1 MLLNFTAKI
10 NHHFHNELIE
20 KLVHQT
26 GISSDKIRVP
36 IQFSILATLYQVKF
50 RLQQQYG
57 MLLTYRMAK
66 VAAGSEVPR
75 HLLAIFNKQGH
86 NQGIINMTTVLYN
99 GDFSKIEK
107 MLVDRFGLSEDVANR
122 ILIMSTCSAISI
134 LGETI
139 REKKLRMEGFR
150 EMINHKLPLYRE
162 ELSSVVNFPFEHW
175 DSKAAELQNQLFRT
189 DNRKKRSTEKKSRFS
204 LPFKWLFILLVS
216 ASVFSFVYAY
226 T

>member
-1 MLLNFTAKI
+1 MPLNSTAKL
-10 NHHFHNELIE
+10 NHYFHDELIQ
-20 KLVHQT
+20 KLAHQT
-26 GISSDKIRVP
+26 GMPSDKLRASID
-36 IQFSILATLYQVKF
+36 FSILATFYQVKF
-50 RLQQQYG
+50 RLQQPHG

-66 VAAGSEVPR
+66 VAAGSEVSR

-107 MLVDRFGLSEDVANR
+107 MLEDRFDLSEDAANR
-122 ILIMSTCSAISI
+122 ILIMSTCGAISI
-134 LGETI
+134 LGESV

-150 EMINHKLPLYRE
+150 EMVNLKLPIYTE
-162 ELSSVVNFPFEHW
+162 EFSSAFNFPFEHW
-175 DSKAAELQNQLFRT
+175 ESKAAELHNQLFRT
-189 DNRKKRSTEKKSRFS
+189 ENRRKRSTEKKSRFS

-216 ASVFSFVYAY
+216 ASIFSVVYAY